1 MSVSTYVEQEDTR
14 EKIDIKVLNREIAEI
29 VAREQVLRDEIKLC
43 KCACTISR
51 RLHQMLLNSEE
62 YMKVRNEAYDYIR
75 KAQYGA
81 VVGTNYALIKRNL
94 KIGKLI
100 ISKSEWGNK
109 FIDNLARDIKLE
121 FPNTTGFSVRNLK
134 YMKKFA
140 TDFTEDD
147 IDEYGF
153 ASVTWYHHIAL
164 MDKIKEREKYIW
176 YLQQAIK
183 NGWSRNILV
192 MQIGSDLYTRQL
204 GDKIQNFNNR
214 LPDNQ
219 SELAMQTMK
228 DPYIFDFVSM
238 RGRMIET
245 DIEHELV
252 QNISKLLLELGTG
265 FAFVGEQYLLKVE
278 DNEFFIDLLFYNY
291 ILHCFVAI
299 DLKTGQ
305 FVPEYAGKMNFYL
318 SVLDDKIKSDID
330 NPSIGLI
337 LCKDK
342 NKVVAE
348 YALKDM
354 TKAIGVSEY
363 KLMDVLPEELKE
375 TLPSVEDI
383 ESRVLG
389 KYECE

>member
-1 MSVSTYVEQEDTR
+1 
-14 EKIDIKVLNREIAEI
+14 
-29 VAREQVLRDEIKLC
+29 
-43 KCACTISR
+43 
-51 RLHQMLLNSEE
+51 MLLNNEE
-62 YMKVRNEAYDYIR
+62 YMKVRNAAYDCIR
-75 KAQYGA
+75 KAQYNA
-81 VVGTNYALIKRNL
+81 VLGTNYALIKRNL
-94 KIGKLI
+94 KIGELI
-100 ISKSEWGNK
+100 ISKSEWGNR
-109 FIDNLARDIKLE
+109 FIDNLAQDIKSE
-121 FPNTTGFSVRNLK
+121 FPETTGFSVRNLK

-140 TDFTEDD
+140 FIFKEDEV
-147 IDEYGF
+147 DEYGF
-153 ASVTWYHHIAL
+153 AAVTWYHHMAL
-164 MDKIKEREKYIW
+164 MDKIKDKNQYIW
-176 YLQQAIK
+176 YVQRTIE

-192 MQIGSDLYTRQL
+192 MQIESDLYSRQR
-204 GDKIQNFNNR
+204 GEKIQNFNNR

-219 SELAMQTMK
+219 SELAIQTMK

-238 RGRMIET
+238 RGKMIET

-252 QNISKLLLELGTG
+252 RNVSKLLLELGTG

-278 DNEFFIDLLFYNY
+278 DNEFYIDLLFYNY

-318 SVLDDKIKSDID
+318 SVLDDKVKSEID

-354 TKAIGVSEY
+354 TKPIGVSEY
-363 KLMDVLPEELKE
+363 KLMDVLPEELQDA
-375 TLPSVEDI
+375 LPSIEDI
-383 ESRVLG
+383 ESRVLE
-389 KYECE
+389 KYECK